1 MPGNKRNHRKPHR
14 PMNPHAAKL
23 RTQPWRVA
31 AVFGPLEAVIAQIE
45 QSGTV
50 TANIH
55 GMPIFKDGNDG
66 GWYATVPAIEGIIDA
81 YQTHELRCGRPMPLD
96 RLRRFARKLEYA
108 SPLTLADCATVKEDI
123 AVLRRETMSMTIDYA
138 SSLVTTTQ
146 IRIELQEQERSAACR
161 PQC

>member
-1 MPGNKRNHRKPHR
+1 
-14 PMNPHAAKL
+14 MNPHAATL

-50 TANIH
+50 TADGQ

-66 GWYATVPAIEGIIDA
+66 CWYATVPALEGIIDA
-81 YQTHELRCGRPMPLD
+81 YQTHELRSGRAMPLD
-96 RLRRFARKLEYA
+96 RLRQFARKLEYS
-108 SPLTLADCATVKEDI
+108 SPLTLADCGAVKEDI
-123 AVLRRETMSMTIDYA
+123 EVLRRETMSMTVDYA

-146 IRIELQEQERSAACR
+146 IKIELQEQERSAACR
-161 PQC
+161 PQ

>member
-1 MPGNKRNHRKPHR
+1 MPGNKRHRKPHR
-14 PMNPHAAKL
+14 PVSPLSAKL

-50 TANIH
+50 TAD
-55 GMPIFKDGNDG
+55 GQGTPIFKDGNDG
-66 GWYATVPAIEGIIDA
+66 CWYATVPAIEGIVDA
-81 YQTHELRCGRPMPLD
+81 YQTHEVRSGRPMPLD
-96 RLRRFARKLEYA
+96 RLRQFARKLEYA
-108 SPLTLADCATVKEDI
+108 SPLTLADCAAVKEDI

-146 IRIELQEQERSAACR
+146 IKIELQEQERSPACR
-161 PQC
+161 PQ